1 MQLLGFWQDMLLLL
15 VVGHYVLAAYLAYVS
30 LQQSRTAQGA
40 MGWVIFL
47 AAAPFLAIPLF
58 VVLGKSR
65 FPSKVT
71 RRRELRGAAR
81 AIWEERR
88 LNKPATRH
96 DHSIDQS
103 RIHAFEMLAGVPL
116 LGGNRCE
123 LLINGDRTF
132 EAIFNAIDRAGRYI
146 LLAFYIIRDDAI
158 GRALRDRLTAAA
170 ARGVTVK
177 ILYDG
182 VGSNWLN
189 RDYIRILQAARIE
202 VVEFNANRRLGSWFQ
217 FNFRNHRKI
226 MVVDGDMGFV
236 GGLNVGDEYM
246 SRNPRF
252 IPWRDTHLQV
262 TGPVVAEIQ
271 LAFAEDWLWA
281 TDWPLDLNW
290 DPRDIDGDTDAVVV
304 APGPADPIESGSL
317 YFCNAIGAAR
327 ERLWIAS
334 PYFVPDTDILT
345 SLKLAALRG
354 VDVRIL
360 VPARPDHLTVWLA
373 AFPHFEIVREAG
385 VKIYQYRDGFMHQ
398 KVLLVDDDIA
408 SVGSINLDNR
418 SCRLN
423 FEITLVAIG
432 KGFADEVAAML
443 IEDFAEADLLEVPLS
458 RQPRLL
464 RMGAH
469 FARLLAPIL

>member
-1 MQLLGFWQDMLLLL
+1 MGFWQDVIL
-15 VVGHYVLAAYLAYVS
+15 VVVAGHYTLAAYLAYLS

-47 AAAPFLAIPLF
+47 AAAPFIAIPLY

-65 FPSKVT
+65 FPSKVS

-81 AIWEERR
+81 AIWEEQRI
-88 LNKPATRH
+88 NKPATRH

-103 RIHAFEMLAGVPL
+103 RIRAFQNLAGVPL
-116 LGGNRCE
+116 LGGNRCK
-123 LLINGDRTF
+123 LLINGERAF
-132 EAIFNAIDRAGRYI
+132 EATFGAIDRAERYI
-146 LLAFYIIRDDAI
+146 LLASYIIRDDDI
-158 GRALRDRLTAAA
+158 GRAMRDRLTAAA
-170 ARGVTVK
+170 RRGVTIKV
-177 ILYDG
+177 LYDG
-182 VGSNWLN
+182 VGSNRLS
-189 RDYIRILQAARIE
+189 RDYIAILQAERIE

-226 MVVDGDMGFV
+226 IVVDGDIGFV
-236 GGLNVGDEYM
+236 GGLNVGDEYL
-246 SRNPRF
+246 SRDPRF
-252 IPWRDTHLQV
+252 SPWRDTHLQV
-262 TGPVVAEIQ
+262 KGPVVAEIQ

-281 TDWPLDLNW
+281 TERALDLNW
-290 DPRDIDGDTDAVVV
+290 DPVAIKGNTDAVII

-345 SLKLAALRG
+345 ALKLAALRG

-360 VPARPDHLTVWLA
+360 VPRRPDHMTVWLA
-373 AFPHFEIVREAG
+373 AFPHFDIVREAG
-385 VKIYQYRDGFMHQ
+385 VKIFRFRDGFMHQ
-398 KVLLVDDDIA
+398 KVVLVDDDIA

-423 FEITLVAIG
+423 FEITLVGIG
-432 KGFADEVAAML
+432 NRFAEDVAAML
-443 IEDFAEADLLEVPLS
+443 IEDFAESDLLDIPLD

>member
-1 MQLLGFWQDMLLLL
+1 VQLLGFWQDLLLLL
-15 VVGHYVLAAYLAYVS
+15 VVGHYILAAYLAYVS

-47 AAAPFLAIPLF
+47 AAAPFIAIPAF

-81 AIWEERR
+81 AIWQERR
-88 LNKPATRH
+88 VNKPVTRN
-96 DHSIDQS
+96 DHSIDQ
-103 RIHAFEMLAGVPL
+103 RRVDAFERLAGVPL
-116 LGGNRCE
+116 LGGNACK
-123 LLINGDRTF
+123 LLINGENTF
-132 EAIFNAIDRAGRYI
+132 DAVFGAIDRAERYI
-146 LLAFYIIRDDAI
+146 LVSSYTIRDDIVGCAM
-158 GRALRDRLTAAA
+158 RDRLTAAA
-170 ARGVTVK
+170 GRGVTIR

-182 VGSNWLN
+182 VGSNRLS
-189 RDYIRILQAARIE
+189 RHYIDILQSAKIE

-226 MVVDGDMGFV
+226 MVVDGDIGFV
-236 GGLNVGDEYM
+236 GGLNVGDEYL

-252 IPWRDTHLQV
+252 VPWRDTHLQV
-262 TGPVVAEIQ
+262 KGPVVAEIQ

-281 TDWPLDLNW
+281 TDRPLDLNW
-290 DPRDIDGDTDAVVV
+290 DPVDIEGNTDAVII

-345 SLKLAALRG
+345 ALKLAALRG

-360 VPARPDHLTVWLA
+360 VPGRPDHLTVWLA
-373 AFPHFEIVREAG
+373 AFPHFDIVRDAG

-423 FEITLVAIG
+423 FEITLVGIG
-432 KGFADEVAAML
+432 QQFASDVAAML
-443 IEDFAEADLLEVPLS
+443 LEDFAEADLLEIS
-458 RQPRLL
+458 IDEQPRLL